1 MGYVNKLSCRVPTID
16 SEFYPDKSGRVLTR
30 KTCFFIQYINQY
42 RMYSF
47 FIKNPKYTEKLR
59 DIIFYKRDRRDIAY
73 M

>member
-47 FIKNPKYTEKLR
+47 FY
-59 DIIFYKRDRRDIAY
+59 
-73 M
+73 